1 MVRWRKSLL
10 HPIQPE
16 VWQDA
21 IRHNPPVL
29 SQYRTMS
36 LDGVAV
42 GMSGGVDSSTA
53 AWALNEQGYR
63 VVGVTLRFFC
73 YERSYLPKRSCCSET
88 SLRRAKEVCERLGID
103 HHTLNVELD
112 FRRYVIRNFIEEY
125 RKGRTP
131 NPCVI
136 CNEKVKF
143 PALGR
148 IADWLG
154 LEHIATGHY
163 VRLVERPARRIF
175 LATAFDRAKDQSYF
189 LYRVPVKLLARTVF
203 PIGEMEK
210 GVVSRIS
217 KELGFSERVQ
227 QESQDVCFLPGGD
240 LHAFLSAHVKNRRGE
255 VVDQEGHILGY
266 HRGVSFYTIGQRRG
280 LGIVGKVPLY
290 VKSIDARRNR
300 VVLAPESEL
309 YSTVAWCRGIKLRGH
324 APHHS
329 LLAKVRYR
337 HRPAE
342 VKSIER
348 RDNRLLVRFKDQQRA
363 ITPGQS
369 LVLYRGGMVVG
380 GGIIEKAG
388 NGEGE

>member
-1 MVRWRKSLL
+1 MLR
-10 HPIQPE
+10 
-16 VWQDA
+16 
-21 IRHNPPVL
+21 
-29 SQYRTMS
+29 
-36 LDGVAV
+36 DGVAV

-53 AWALNEQGYR
+53 AWALHEQGYR

-73 YERSYLPKRSCCSET
+73 YERSYLPTRSCCSET
-88 SLRRAKEVCERLGID
+88 ALRRAKEVCARLGID
-103 HHTLNVELD
+103 HHVLNVEPD
-112 FRRYVIRNFIEEY
+112 FSKHVINYFIEEY

-154 LEHIATGHY
+154 LAHVATGHY
-163 VRLVERPARRIF
+163 VRLVEKPAGRIF
-175 LATAFDRAKDQSYF
+175 LASAFDRAKDQSYF

-210 GVVSRIS
+210 GAVNRIS
-217 KELGFSERVQ
+217 KELGFSARVPK
-227 QESQDVCFLPGGD
+227 ESQDVCFLPDGD
-240 LHAFLSAHVKNRRGE
+240 LRAFLSAHIEHRRGE
-255 VVDQEGHILGY
+255 VVDQEGRILGY
-266 HRGVSFYTIGQRRG
+266 HRGVSSYTIGQRRG
-280 LGIVGKVPLY
+280 LGIGGKVPLY
-290 VKSIDARRNR
+290 VKSIDVRRNR
-300 VVLAPESEL
+300 IVLAPESEL
-309 YSTVAWCRGIKLRGH
+309 YSTVAWCRRVKLRGR

-329 LLAKVRYR
+329 LLVKVRYR

-342 VKSIER
+342 VESIER

-369 LVLYRGGMVVG
+369 LVLYRGDVVVG

-388 NGEGE
+388 HGEGE